1 LDAGYSND
9 RRKQAKNKDKA
20 DTLSLQR
27 SGEDTNRDCDPKLN
41 FSRGNFLRWLLHEL
55 PGKLP
60 SNCNGC
66 RASVF
71 RRWSIIEVLEGFG
84 TGIKRRKFLHSSV
97 SGAAVGIAAQ
107 SESELGVPTM
117 LEAPTNLTPDAA
129 LKELMAGNERF
140 TANQLTSVEHDLEVL
155 KQHTA
160 DKQEPFAAVLA
171 CADSRVPVELIFDQT
186 IGHIFVARVAGNMV
200 TPEIIATLEYGVAVL
215 GVKVLLVL
223 GHTSCGAVRAAM
235 KSDTVPGQI
244 SVLYKHLRPAVEKS
258 GGNLDQAIG
267 LNAEHQAELLRTSS
281 TVVRDALK
289 AGKVKVA
296 SGVYD
301 LASGKVRVK

>member
-1 LDAGYSND
+1 MEV
-9 RRKQAKNKDKA
+9 R
-20 DTLSLQR
+20 
-27 SGEDTNRDCDPKLN
+27 E
-41 FSRGNFLRWLLHEL
+41 EL
-55 PGKLP
+55 
-60 SNCNGC
+60 
-66 RASVF
+66 
-71 RRWSIIEVLEGFG
+71 E
-84 TGIKRRKFLHSSV
+84 TGINRRTFLHSAV
-97 SGAAVGIAAQ
+97 SGVATGIAAQ
-107 SESELGVPTM
+107 AGIEPGVPTM

-129 LKELMAGNERF
+129 LQELLAGNERF
-140 TANQLTSVEHDLEVL
+140 AANQLTSVEHDLVVL
-155 KQHTA
+155 KEHAA

-223 GHTSCGAVRAAM
+223 GHTSCGAVQAAM

-258 GGNLDQAIG
+258 GGNLHQAIG
-267 LNAEHQAELLRTSS
+267 LNAEHQAELLRASS

-289 AGKVKVA
+289 GGKVKVV

-301 LASGKVRVK
+301 LASGKVSVR

>member
-1 LDAGYSND
+1 ML
-9 RRKQAKNKDKA
+9 
-20 DTLSLQR
+20 
-27 SGEDTNRDCDPKLN
+27 
-41 FSRGNFLRWLLHEL
+41 
-55 PGKLP
+55 
-60 SNCNGC
+60 
-66 RASVF
+66 
-71 RRWSIIEVLEGFG
+71 
-84 TGIKRRKFLHSSV
+84 
-97 SGAAVGIAAQ
+97 AAQ
-107 SESELGVPTM
+107 I
-117 LEAPTNLTPDAA
+117 NLTPDAA
-129 LKELMAGNERF
+129 LKELMAGNGRF
-140 TANQLTSVEHDLEVL
+140 AANQLTSVEHDLKVL
-155 KQHTA
+155 KEHTA

-223 GHTSCGAVRAAM
+223 GHTSCGAVKAAM

-258 GGNLDQAIG
+258 GGNLDKAIE

-289 AGKVKVA
+289 GGKLTVV

-301 LASGKVRVK
+301 LASGKVAVK

>member
-1 LDAGYSND
+1 MAF
-9 RRKQAKNKDKA
+9 AKSLERE
-20 DTLSLQR
+20 LSENISAQR
-27 SGEDTNRDCDPKLN
+27 GSGVAN
-41 FSRGNFLRWLLHEL
+41 
-55 PGKLP
+55 
-60 SNCNGC
+60 
-66 RASVF
+66 
-71 RRWSIIEVLEGFG
+71 
-84 TGIKRRKFLHSSV
+84 
-97 SGAAVGIAAQ
+97 GIAAQ
-107 SESELGVPTM
+107 AGIEPGVPTM
-117 LEAPTNLTPDAA
+117 LEVRTNLTPDAA
-129 LKELMAGNERF
+129 LQELLAGNERF
-140 TANQLTSVEHDLEVL
+140 AANQLTSVEHDLLVL
-155 KQHTA
+155 KEHAA

-223 GHTSCGAVRAAM
+223 GHTSCGAVQAAM
-235 KSDTVPGQI
+235 KNDTVPGQI

-289 AGKVKVA
+289 GGKVKLV

-301 LASGKVRVK
+301 LASGKVSVR